1 MTPRR
6 ETPFRATGRRY
17 AAWAALS
24 VIAAGALWPHAAGAQ
39 NDRLKDIERAIEQA
53 RSRAAELKRQAER
66 LAEEIQALRVESIAL
81 ARKTQDHETDL
92 SALEAQLPEL
102 EERERSMLG
111 TLTARHEQ
119 LGQTLAA
126 LQRIALQPSDALLLA
141 PAAPV
146 DTVRSGLLLRAAI
159 PAIETRAASLRAELD
174 ELRDLRQRI
183 AVRRDQM
190 SATTQAMAEDRKR
203 LESLIARKRE
213 KREALTA
220 GHEEEQKRAEAL
232 ATRAKD
238 LRELM
243 DKVEREAA
251 ELAAREQAARD
262 RAVQEQIARDQAARA
277 AREQAAKSQS
287 AQGQTAQ
294 KPTDA
299 APAKEPAG
307 QAQTGQAQTGQAQTG
322 EPAPGGQI
330 ALAQPPNIR
339 PFPASGQ
346 SLVLP
351 ARGKMK
357 PHFGETQGDGSAAR
371 GIVIAAR
378 GGAQVVAPFDG
389 KVVYAGVFRSYGQIL
404 IIEHGGRYHTL
415 LAGMERVDAVV
426 GQWLLAGEPVGVLG
440 SPRGSGP
447 ELYLELR
454 HAGQPINPLPW
465 LATTGDK
472 VRG

>member
-6 ETPFRATGRRY
+6 EAPNPATGRKSATL
-17 AAWAALS
+17 AAFA
-24 VIAAGALWPHAAGAQ
+24 VIAAGILWPYPAGAQ
-39 NDRLKDIERAIEQA
+39 NDQLKNIERAIEQD

-102 EERERSMLG
+102 EEREQAMLG
-111 TLTARHEQ
+111 TLTARRQQ

-141 PAAPV
+141 PAAPI

-174 ELRDLRQRI
+174 ALRDLRQRI

-190 SATTQAMAEDRKR
+190 SVTTQAMAEDRKR
-203 LESLIARKRE
+203 LESLIARKSE
-213 KREALTA
+213 AREALTA
-220 GHEEEQKRAEAL
+220 GQEAAQKRAESLAL
-232 ATRAKD
+232 RAKD

-294 KPTDA
+294 KPADA

-307 QAQTGQAQTGQAQTG
+307 QAQTDQAQTGQTQTG

-339 PFPASGQ
+339 SFPASGQ

-357 PHFGETQGDGSAAR
+357 THFGETQNDGSAAR

-440 SPRGSGP
+440 SPRGGGP